1 LAAKGQPIG
10 DRDLMIAAIAVA
22 NRLIV
27 VTSNISEFAR
37 VPGVVVED
45 WMR

>member
-1 LAAKGQPIG
+1 
-10 DRDLMIAAIAVA
+10 
-22 NRLIV
+22 LIV